1 MTEIYRM
8 TKTTNKKPSPKG
20 QRLSISKKAAAELY
34 EGVSEVLVGL
44 YPDHACALEYGG
56 EPWRLVVMARLSAQC
71 TDARVN
77 IVSRELFGKY
87 PTVESLAYA
96 NVTDVEKIVKP
107 CGLYRMKAA
116 DIVGECRHI
125 VERFGGEVP
134 GDMDSLLSMPGVGR
148 KIANLIMG
156 DIFGMG
162 GVVCDTHFMRICGR
176 LGFYPEGLK
185 DPAKIERLMDP
196 VIPKEEQS
204 AFCHRIVQFGR
215 DVCMARGPLCKD
227 CPAKKLCKHGSLIR

>member
-1 MTEIYRM
+1 MTM
-8 TKTTNKKPSPKG
+8 DKKKKAPKG
-20 QRLSISKKAAAELY
+20 TRLSLSKDKAAKLYENVSAEL
-34 EGVSEVLVGL
+34 ERL

-77 IVSRELFGKY
+77 IVCRDLFREF
-87 PTVESLAYA
+87 PTAEALAYA
-96 NVTDVEKIVKP
+96 DITAVENIVKP

-116 DIVGECRHI
+116 DIIGECRDI

-134 GDMDSLLSMPGVGR
+134 ADIDALLSMPGVGR

-156 DIFGMG
+156 DVHGMG

-176 LGFYPEGLK
+176 LGFYPEELR
-185 DPAKIERLMDP
+185 DPTKIERLMDP
-196 VIPKEEQS
+196 VIPKSEQS

-215 DVCMARGPLCKD
+215 DVCMARSPMCDD
-227 CPAKKLCKHGSLIR
+227 CPMHGFCRKGK

>member
-1 MTEIYRM
+1 ME
-8 TKTTNKKPSPKG
+8 TKNRRPSKG
-20 QRLSISKKAAAELY
+20 TRLSLSREKAAALY
-34 EGVSEVLVGL
+34 EAVSAALAEL
-44 YPDHACALEYGG
+44 YPDHECALKYGG

-77 IVSRELFGKY
+77 IVSEELFREY
-87 PTVESLAYA
+87 PTVEALAYA
-96 NVTDVEKIVKP
+96 DVSDVEKIVKP

-116 DIVGECRHI
+116 DIVGECRAI
-125 VERFGGEVP
+125 VEQHGGEVP
-134 GDMDSLLSMPGVGR
+134 ADMDALLAMPGVGR

-176 LGFYPEGLK
+176 LGFYPEDLK
-185 DPAKIERLMDP
+185 DPTKIERLMDP
-196 VIPKEEQS
+196 VIPKGEQS

-215 DVCMARGPLCKD
+215 DVCMARGPACED
-227 CPAKKLCKHGSLIR
+227 CPVNGVCRKGIRDASV

>member
-1 MTEIYRM
+1 M
-8 TKTTNKKPSPKG
+8 TKEKKTAPKG
-20 QRLSISKKAAAELY
+20 RRLSLSKAAAAELY
-34 EGVSEVLVGL
+34 GNVAAELEVL

-87 PTVESLAYA
+87 PTVESLAA
-96 NVTDVEKIVKP
+96 ADIADVEDIVKP

-116 DIVGECRHI
+116 DIVDECRDI
-125 VERFGGEVP
+125 VDRFGGEVP
-134 GDMDSLLSMPGVGR
+134 GDMESLLSMPGVGR
-148 KIANLIMG
+148 KIANLILG
-156 DIFGMG
+156 DIFGLG

-176 LGFYPEGLK
+176 LGFYPESLK

-196 VIPKEEQS
+196 VIPKAEQS

-215 DVCMARGPLCKD
+215 DVCMARSPLCSD
-227 CPAKKLCKHGSLIR
+227 CPMKAFCKSKTTQ

>member
-1 MTEIYRM
+1 MKKDDK
-8 TKTTNKKPSPKG
+8 KTAPKG
-20 QRLSISKKAAAELY
+20 RRLSLSRNAAAELY
-34 EGVSEVLVGL
+34 KNVSAKLAVL

-56 EPWRLVVMARLSAQC
+56 DPWKLVVMARLSAQC

-77 IVSRELFGKY
+77 IVSRELFGRY
-87 PTVESLAYA
+87 PTVEALAYA
-96 NVTDVEKIVKP
+96 DITDVETIVKP

-116 DIVGECRHI
+116 DIVGECRDI
-125 VERFGGEVP
+125 TLRFGGEVP
-134 GDMDSLLSMPGVGR
+134 CDMDSLLSMPGVGR

-176 LGFYPEGLK
+176 LGFYPETLK

-196 VIPKEEQS
+196 VIPKDEQS

-215 DVCMARGPLCKD
+215 DVCMARNHSCKD
-227 CPAKKLCKHGSLIR
+227 CPVVEICRMGKR